1 MISNQ
6 TARAVFHFSG
16 FSSYLL
22 SPPIDFADYLSPT
35 QKMARKTRQSATTPG
50 DKRQHRPPRTLLEE
64 QSQQHYDSLRKKQEA
79 EEARKKRIL
88 AAQKLQQKINEA
100 EKKMKVSMKKAKTKR
115 EETMAK
121 KRGTAGTKKAT
132 TGKAPTKKGTT
143 TKTKITTKKTK
154 GAATKK
160 ASSKASKPAA
170 AAPMF
175 SSFPASFGAPASAVP
190 RSIPCRT
197 DVDLTDYNYGVENS
211 AAPSQLDLVFVL
223 DCTASMGS
231 TIRSCQDSIVSM
243 VNTIIAS
250 EGQDV
255 RLCLIP
261 YRDHHMGEQ
270 YCTKVYPFTRD
281 TAQMLKNVN
290 EQSAGGGGDGPEA
303 VTAAM
308 FEAVCL
314 EWRENASKIVIFM
327 ADAGPHGLEAMGDSY
342 PNGDPD
348 GKDPLAIAREMI
360 TLGISVYPILAKGT
374 WCPPTQ
380 MCQDFFAAIATVTGG
395 QCLSLAD
402 ANLLSDCIITGIR
415 ENIDLESNLSII
427 RSQLDSAEKEKGS
440 PLTES
445 EIEAISASVA
455 ASGGKKPR
463 SLPEDKLIK
472 VTFEKFSQVT
482 AAATFADLK
491 ASWNTGTFTAA
502 PSSAVATES
511 ASSRM
516 ARMVV
521 ARDSRPTDPV
531 LVEIVREGGKLRAK
545 VISPG
550 YDASKNCQFPRDI
563 REEGKT
569 FQVDG
574 IINAGSFYRVKGNI
588 VPL

>member
-1 MISNQ
+1 LDRSIAKPKRKM
-6 TARAVFHFSG
+6 
-16 FSSYLL
+16 
-22 SPPIDFADYLSPT
+22 
-35 QKMARKTRQSATTPG
+35 QKRRTRHSDAAEAAEAKG
-50 DKRQHRPPRTLLEE
+50 NKRQHRPPQTLLEE
-64 QSQQHYDSLRKKQEA
+64 QSKQHYDSLKKKQAA
-79 EEARKKRIL
+79 EEDRKKRIL
-88 AAQKLQQKINEA
+88 AAQKLQQKILEA

-121 KRGTAGTKKAT
+121 KRGTASASSPAAKTKKET
-132 TGKAPTKKGTT
+132 PGKS
-143 TKTKITTKKTK
+143 KKTK
-154 GAATKK
+154 TVPKKGKTATTK
-160 ASSKASKPAA
+160 AKTTAKRSRGGKA
-170 AAPMF
+170 
-175 SSFPASFGAPASAVP
+175 ASASAPSPFASAFPVAFSAPPMAIP
-190 RSIPCRT
+190 RSIACRT
-197 DVDLTDYNYGVENS
+197 DVDLSDYNYGVENT

-255 RLCLIP
+255 RLSLIP

-327 ADAGPHGLEAMGDSY
+327 ADAGPHGLEPGGDSY

-360 TLGISVYPILAKGT
+360 TLGISVYPILASGS
-374 WCPPTQ
+374 WCAPTQ
-380 MCQDFFAAIATVTGG
+380 LCKDFFAAIATVTGG

-415 ENIDLESNLSII
+415 ENIDLESNLSIV
-427 RSQLDSAEKEKGS
+427 RAQLESAEKEKGS

-445 EIEAISASVA
+445 EIEAISASVT
-455 ASGGKKPR
+455 ASSGKKPR

-472 VTFEKFSQVT
+472 VTLEKFSQVT

-491 ASWNTGTFTAA
+491 ASWNTGTFATA
-502 PSSAVATES
+502 PSTAITTET

-521 ARDSRPTDPV
+521 ARDSRSTDPV

-550 YDASKNCQFPRDI
+550 YDPSKNCQFPRDI
-563 REEGKT
+563 REEGKK
-569 FQVDG
+569 FQVDA